1 MLCSFV
7 WCWHCGIFSLREIA
21 SASLLARQ
29 ITFFF
34 SLILTPDFYLWFNR
48 KFKEIRKVPKNRT
61 AQKKT
66 PAKFILMRIIC
77 TARYTCDGPEF
88 SKDNCMRLHLFGG
101 FFFPTTFFL
110 ICFSSNFSSLY
121 FFVVI
126 VRYQK
131 SSCDRCFTIYTAET
145 GQVVSCENRIWLC
158 NSDCIYFIGAFKNVI
173 CELVCSDE
181 TNRFE
186 QKHRQK
192 KVLQPL

>member
-29 ITFFF
+29 ITFFS

-77 TARYTCDGPEF
+77 TARYTCDRPEF

-101 FFFPTTFFL
+101 FFFPLLFFSFVFL
-110 ICFSSNFSSLY
+110 RISRRFIFSLSLFGIKKAVATDALRFIQQKPGRWSLVRIAFGY
-121 FFVVI
+121 VI
-126 VRYQK
+126 VTVFI
-131 SSCDRCFTIYTAET
+131 SSVHLRM
-145 GQVVSCENRIWLC
+145 
-158 NSDCIYFIGAFKNVI
+158 
-173 CELVCSDE
+173 
-181 TNRFE
+181 
-186 QKHRQK
+186 
-192 KVLQPL
+192 

>member
-101 FFFPTTFFL
+101 FF
-110 ICFSSNFSSLY
+110 SHY
-121 FFVVI
+121 FFSHLFFFEFLVALFF
-126 VRYQK
+126 
-131 SSCDRCFTIYTAET
+131 RCHCS
-145 GQVVSCENRIWLC
+145 VSKKQLRQMLYDLYSRNRAGGLLWE
-158 NSDCIYFIGAFKNVI
+158 SH
-173 CELVCSDE
+173 LVM
-181 TNRFE
+181 
-186 QKHRQK
+186 
-192 KVLQPL
+192 